1 MGSYVP
7 NTSRRV
13 LGILVFFWGGK
24 SSASELPRVLFFQ
37 DFRLNIF
44 FDHFFLAFLFFG
56 SFSFFRHRALCP
68 GEGNRRVFRPGAGN
82 HRVFHPGEGN
92 RRVFHPRSRKSPG
105 FPPRCTGFSTQE
117 QGTTGFSA
125 QVHRVFHPGAPG
137 FPPRRTEN
145 LSGGRVGW
153 GETEDALTR
162 LKTPEGSADIPTR
175 I

>member
-1 MGSYVP
+1 M
-7 NTSRRV
+7 
-13 LGILVFFWGGK
+13 
-24 SSASELPRVLFFQ
+24 
-37 DFRLNIF
+37 
-44 FDHFFLAFLFFG
+44 
-56 SFSFFRHRALCP
+56 CP
-68 GEGNRRVFRPGAGN
+68 GEGNRWVFRPGAGN

-162 LKTPEGSADIPTR
+162 LKTPEGSADHSGHAPSSLHGRFIELFSR
-175 I
+175 FFCLLVSIGKQQNR

>member
-1 MGSYVP
+1 MKKRTKNQG
-7 NTSRRV
+7 NTRKTVENRAGFSARGKGNHRV
-13 LGILVFFWGGK
+13 
-24 SSASELPRVLFFQ
+24 
-37 DFRLNIF
+37 FR
-44 FDHFFLAFLFFG
+44 
-56 SFSFFRHRALCP
+56 P

-105 FPPRCTGFSTQE
+105 FPPRCTRFSTQE

-162 LKTPEGSADIPTR
+162 LKTPEGSADFHQERQHVEQWATKFQR
-175 I
+175 SG